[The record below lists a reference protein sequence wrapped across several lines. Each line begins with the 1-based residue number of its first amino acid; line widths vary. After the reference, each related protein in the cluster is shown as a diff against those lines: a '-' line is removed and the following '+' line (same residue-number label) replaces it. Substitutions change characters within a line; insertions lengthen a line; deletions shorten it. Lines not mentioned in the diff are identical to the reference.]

1 MEAEKNLKLLTARE
15 TASLLRISLSGLWRL
30 QKDKKIRVV
39 KIGRRALFDLAD
51 VERFINESKQP
62 RRIARI

>member
-1 MEAEKNLKLLTARE
+1 MTLLTARE

-39 KIGRRALFDLAD
+39 KIGRRALFDQAD
-51 VERFINESKQP
+51 IERFINESRRPQ
-62 RRIARI
+62 RIAKI

>member
-1 MEAEKNLKLLTARE
+1 MKLLTARE

-39 KIGRRALFDLAD
+39 KIGRRALFDQAD
-51 VERFINESKQP
+51 LERFVNESKSP
-62 RRIARI
+62 RHRMRI

>member
-1 MEAEKNLKLLTARE
+1 MTLLTARE

-39 KIGRRALFDLAD
+39 KIGRRALFDQAD
-51 VERFINESKQP
+51 LERFVNENKSP
-62 RRIARI
+62 RRLVRI

>member
-1 MEAEKNLKLLTARE
+1 MRLLTARE

-39 KIGRRALFDLAD
+39 KIGRRALFDQAD
-51 VERFINESKQP
+51 LERFVNESKSP
-62 RRIARI
+62 RRLARI

>member
-1 MEAEKNLKLLTARE
+1 MTLLTARE

-39 KIGRRALFDLAD
+39 KIGRRALFDQAD
-51 VERFINESKQP
+51 LERFVNENKSP
-62 RRIARI
+62 HRIPKI